1 MMVMGSTIN
10 MFGEIVKAVFM
21 ELIYTLAPIP
31 TESTK
36 EGLMIL
42 INKVY
47 DNASKDGKVR
57 TIVLSINSQVARVIQ
72 LIESQDIWQFPTNLN
87 VVYQIT
93 AVEGLINEYN

>member
-1 MMVMGSTIN
+1 
-10 MFGEIVKAVFM
+10 
-21 ELIYTLAPIP
+21 
-31 TESTK
+31 
-36 EGLMIL
+36 MIL

-87 VVYQIT
+87 VVY
-93 AVEGLINEYN
+93 